1 MKRYRFIINPIS
13 GLKHSKEDLLR
24 FINQELPA
32 ADGFDV
38 QAKFTEYAGHASE
51 LAAEAAEQDFD
62 AVIAVG
68 GDGTMNETASGLVHT
83 KTALGLIPM
92 GSGNGFARSMGIP
105 LDTMEALRRLRDPQV
120 RINDVGKINDA
131 YFFGVT
137 GVGFDAQIGERFQ
150 NFGIRGPLP
159 YFYIGLK
166 EYFKYDY
173 EEFELQF
180 NGKALSVRPLLITVA
195 NTPQY
200 GNGAIIAP
208 HAKTDDGK
216 LELCIVDRI
225 PFFYM
230 ATRINRLFN
239 GKIDQIPF
247 YHGYQIN
254 EVLIRRSREHGV
266 FHTDGEPHRG
276 GRDLRISILNKA
288 LYVYV

>member
-1 MKRYRFIINPIS
+1 MKRYRFVINPIS
-13 GLKHSKEDLLR
+13 GLKHSKEDLAQL
-24 FINQELPA
+24 IKAELPA
-32 ADGFDV
+32 SHGFNV
-38 QAKFTEYAGHASE
+38 EISFTEYAGHARE
-51 LAAEAAEQDFD
+51 LAADAAEKEFD

-105 LDTMEALRRLRDPQV
+105 LAPREALRRLHNPEIRL
-120 RINDVGKINDA
+120 NDAGKINET

-150 NFGIRGPLP
+150 DFGIRGPAP

-173 EEFELQF
+173 EEYELQF
-180 NGKALSVRPLLITVA
+180 NGKKLSVRPLLITVA

-216 LELCIVDRI
+216 LELCIVDPI
-225 PFFYM
+225 PFYYVV
-230 ATRINRLFN
+230 TQINKLFN
-239 GKIDQIPF
+239 GKIDQLPF
-247 YHGYQIN
+247 YHRYQITDL
-254 EVLIRRSREHGV
+254 LIRRSRERGV
-266 FHTDGEPHRG
+266 FHTDGEPHQG
-276 GRDLRISILNKA
+276 GRELHISILKKA